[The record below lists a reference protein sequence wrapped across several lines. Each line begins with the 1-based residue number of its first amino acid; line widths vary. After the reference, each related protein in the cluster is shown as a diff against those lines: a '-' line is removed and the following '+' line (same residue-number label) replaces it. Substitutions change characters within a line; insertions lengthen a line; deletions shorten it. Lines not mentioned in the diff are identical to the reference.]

1 MKRVE
6 LYVPDEKGTR
16 EAGRRLAEQLRPGDV
31 VCLYGGLGAGKTTF
45 TKGLASFLGIP
56 EREIASASFT
66 IIAEH
71 EGSIP
76 LYHVDLYR
84 LDEGSVWETGVE
96 EYFGMGG
103 ITVVE
108 WSERGEDIMP
118 AERINVRISMEG
130 EGRHITIE
138 SADTLDFGGLFRESP

>member
-1 MKRVE
+1 VKRIE
-6 LYVPDEKGTR
+6 LYVPDEEGTR
-16 EAGRRLAEQLRPGDV
+16 EAGRRLAEQLHPGDV

-45 TKGLASFLGIP
+45 TKGLAGFLGIP
-56 EREIASASFT
+56 EREITSASFT

-84 LDEGSVWETGVE
+84 LDEGSVWETGIE
-96 EYFGMGG
+96 EYFGLGG

-118 AERINVRISMEG
+118 AERINVRIRTEG

-138 SADTLDFGGLFRESP
+138 STYPLDFDGLFGE